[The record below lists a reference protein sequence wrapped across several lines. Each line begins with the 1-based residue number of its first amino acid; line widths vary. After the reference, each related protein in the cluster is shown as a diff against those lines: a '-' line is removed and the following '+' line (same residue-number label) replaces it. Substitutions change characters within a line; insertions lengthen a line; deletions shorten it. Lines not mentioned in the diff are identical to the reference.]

1 MMRNAGGTAGMRGW
15 RMWPLGLL
23 LLDPLLPGPL
33 LLSGAVRAQPAPE
46 AAGDPHVL
54 ARAFLER
61 IGTAN
66 MLDQLLAAQ
75 RQTIVIVLQHS
86 GQTEQQA
93 EEACDKYLMPEL
105 RARAP
110 ELMAQFEDILVHDFT
125 VPELQ
130 SIVGNRNDEARRT
143 AAAKAG
149 NLSAEFS
156 AAGRTWGSQ
165 VGQEAFEK
173 NADALKKLG
182 LNPPAAPK

>member
-1 MMRNAGGTAGMRGW
+1 MV
-15 RMWPLGLL
+15 GLL
-23 LLDPLLPGPL
+23 LLGPPLLGPSL
-33 LLSGAVRAQPAPE
+33 FGPSLFSRALHAQPAPD

-93 EEACDKYLMPEL
+93 GEACDKYLMPEL

-110 ELMAQFEDILVHDFT
+110 ELMAQFEDILVRDFT
-125 VPELQ
+125 APELQ
-130 SIVGNRNDEARRT
+130 SIVENRNDEARRT

-149 NLSAEFS
+149 SLSAEFS
-156 AAGRTWGSQ
+156 DAGRTWGSR
-165 VGQEAFEK
+165 VGQEAFAK
-173 NADALKKLG
+173 NADALEKLG
-182 LNPPAAPK
+182 LNPAAVPK

>member
-1 MMRNAGGTAGMRGW
+1 MRGW
-15 RMWPLGLL
+15 RAWLL
-23 LLDPLLPGPL
+23 VGL
-33 LLSGAVRAQPAPE
+33 LLSGPLPFSPLRLSGALHAQPAPD
-46 AAGDPHVL
+46 APGDPHVL

-66 MLDQLLAAQ
+66 MVDQLLAAQ

-86 GQTEQQA
+86 GQTAQQA
-93 EEACDKYLMPEL
+93 EESCDKYLMPEL

-110 ELMAQFEDILVHDFT
+110 ELLVQFEDILVRDFT

-130 SIVGNRNDEARRT
+130 SIVANRNDEARRT

-156 AAGRTWGSQ
+156 AAGRSWGSR

-173 NADALKKLG
+173 NADALERLG
-182 LNPPAAPK
+182 LNPSMVPK

>member
-1 MMRNAGGTAGMRGW
+1 MRGW
-15 RMWPLGLL
+15 RTWLLLCLL
-23 LLDPLLPGPL
+23 LLGPAL
-33 LLSGAVRAQPAPE
+33 HAQPALDAPAE
-46 AAGDPHVL
+46 PHVL
-54 ARAFLER
+54 ARAFLGR

-75 RQTIVIVLQHS
+75 RQTIVIVQTQS

-110 ELMAQFEDILVHDFT
+110 ELLVQFEDILVHDFT
-125 VPELQ
+125 APELQ
-130 SIVGNRNDEARRT
+130 SIVDNRNDEARRT

-149 NLSAEFS
+149 TLSAEFS
-156 AAGRTWGSQ
+156 AAGRSWGSR

-173 NADALKKLG
+173 NAGALEKLG
-182 LNPPAAPK
+182 LNPSIAPK

>member
-1 MMRNAGGTAGMRGW
+1 MRGW
-15 RMWPLGLL
+15 RICLLLGLL
-23 LLDPLLPGPL
+23 LGPAL
-33 LLSGAVRAQPAPE
+33 HAQPAPD

-75 RQTIVIVLQHS
+75 RQTILIVLQHS
-86 GQTEQQA
+86 GQTQQQA
-93 EEACDKYLMPEL
+93 EESCDKYLMPEL

-130 SIVGNRNDEARRT
+130 SIVENRNDEARRT

-149 NLSAEFS
+149 NLSAEFT

-165 VGQEAFEK
+165 VGQEFFFMIGV
-173 NADALKKLG
+173 ALFYIVVLSS
-182 LNPPAAPK
+182 AAPK